1 MDSLLDGM
9 KIMNF
14 HGKKGDAVHTP
25 VLHAVVTLFKRH
37 RTPGVSLT
45 LILTLQITDRILEM
59 KMDAETLRMTGEI
72 LLTVKIIILGILTV
86 INVVVILL
94 MTPLTVAA
102 VSLAMIHLNHN
113 TAQAI

>member
-1 MDSLLDGM
+1 MDSQLDGM

-14 HGKKGDAVHTP
+14 HGRRQYEGYAP
-25 VLHAVVTLFKRH
+25 VLHAVMTLFKRH

-45 LILTLQITDRILEM
+45 LILTLQITDRIRVM
-59 KMDAETLRMTGEI
+59 KMDAVTLRMTGEI
-72 LLTVKIIILGILTV
+72 LLTVKITILGILTV
-86 INVVVILL
+86 INVGVILL

-102 VSLAMIHLNHN
+102 VSLAMIHLNLN